1 MSATPS
7 AKPNGTDKKTTT
19 DKAPPPPAAD
29 KAPAAAAAAAQAT
42 PAAPAAT
49 DAADPAATD
58 AAAPAAT
65 DAEPKERQR
74 VYIVVGQ
81 VHEFKNA
88 SEAEKFLNK
97 DPAAP
102 KDFVV
107 IKGKKVEK
115 KAKVSLR

>member
-1 MSATPS
+1 MSTPQT
-7 AKPNGTDKKTTT
+7 AKPNGTDKKTA
-19 DKAPPPPAAD
+19 DKAPPPAAD
-29 KAPAAAAAAAQAT
+29 KAPAAAPATTAA
-42 PAAPAAT
+42 PAAPAA
-49 DAADPAATD
+49 PAATD

-97 DPAAP
+97 DPSAP
-102 KDFVV
+102 KEFVV